1 MRHSLK
7 DLVQEIVDAAKVV
20 HDTLGPGFLEGIYAR
35 ALISEL
41 RNRGL
46 ALEREKQVKI
56 WYGSQ
61 VVGKHNLDLIVERTA
76 IVELKANHGLV
87 PIHAA
92 QLRSYLQATDCAVGI
107 LVNFGTS
114 SLQWE
119 VMHRQLV
126 AEKSD

>member
-1 MRHSLK
+1 MEL
-7 DLVQEIVDAAKVV
+7 DALVREIVNAAKLV
-20 HDTLGPGFLEGIYAR
+20 HETLGPGFLESIYAR
-35 ALISEL
+35 ALLSEL

-46 ALEREKQVKI
+46 AIERERQVKI

-61 VVGKHNLDLIVERTA
+61 VVGKHNLDLIIERTA

-92 QLRSYLQATDCAVGI
+92 QLRSYLHATDCAVGI
-107 LVNFGTS
+107 LVNFGMS
-114 SLQWE
+114 GLQWE
-119 VMHRQLV
+119 VFHRQLV